1 MKKITIILAIICL
14 VLLVNSIFNF
24 INSRNLY
31 GIQKVCIA
39 EKCSESVTGDAWA
52 TTFCKPN
59 EDKTDIICDF
69 EFQEQRYKIP
79 LSKLNTSTLK
89 SCIAKECAVEVYV
102 KGKNVKE
109 AIKK

>member
-1 MKKITIILAIICL
+1 MKKITIVLAIICL
-14 VLLVNSIFNF
+14 VLIVNSIFTF

-31 GIQKVCIA
+31 GWQIVCIA

-69 EFQEQRYKIP
+69 EFQEKKYRVP
-79 LSKLNTSTLK
+79 LSKLNTSMLK

-109 AIKK
+109 VIRK